1 MGIVGMDYFELL
13 ELPMISGVSKKQER
27 YAQYL
32 RDKEVCEN
40 RDYYES
46 IACSQWHKKLD
57 YSTIPAT
64 TRIVLSCK
72 HAGVIIST
80 LKGELQ

>member
-1 MGIVGMDYFELL
+1 MDYFELL
-13 ELPMISGVSKKQER
+13 ELPEIKGVSKKQER

-32 RDKEVCEN
+32 RDKEVYEN

-57 YSTIPAT
+57 YSNLPTI

-72 HAGVIIST
+72 HAGAIIST
-80 LKGELQ
+80 LKGE